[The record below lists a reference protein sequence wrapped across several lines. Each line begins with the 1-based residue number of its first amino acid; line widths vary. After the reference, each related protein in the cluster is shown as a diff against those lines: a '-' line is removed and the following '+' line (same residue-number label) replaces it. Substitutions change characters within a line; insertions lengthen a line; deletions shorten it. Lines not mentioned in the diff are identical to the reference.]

1 MQGPEKPSAP
11 GQARRGVA
19 ERSGGTRR
27 AGAPE
32 GSYERGGERPRGDG
46 PRRFTIDVRG
56 PLHGMEYGGQ
66 GRMVLLAHGL
76 SGSGV
81 NWEGVGASLTAY
93 GRVLAPEMPGFGRT
107 PPAGRRCSI
116 GAHAELMADLIERDC
131 SGPALVV
138 GNSMG
143 AVSAMLLAGHRPEL
157 VDRLV
162 LIDTPAPSPTLRGMT
177 PVWITTMV
185 LYLVPGLN
193 KGLLQWFG
201 RQGTP
206 EQLTEAGIDLLSGQ
220 SGRISRSTVRTHARV
235 TAERMSMPWGYDAHL
250 EAYRS
255 LIRRLVPYTRF
266 DRMVRR
272 VQAPTLL
279 IHGTKDPLVPAR
291 AAERLASIRPDWT
304 YRPLV
309 GFGHIGMMECPEL
322 VLELISEFMTGGAGI
337 TATARERAA
346 GSSVA
351 ALPRPGQETS
361 ERPGVDDRV
370 PPDPAPLRLADSPSR
385 LIQFPG
391 PVRVGGDREAH
402 PAASGPE

>member
-1 MQGPEKPSAP
+1 MQGPEKPSVP
-11 GQARRGVA
+11 GQAHRGVA
-19 ERSGGTRR
+19 GRSGGSRS
-27 AGAPE
+27 AGVRE
-32 GSYERGGERPRGDG
+32 TSRKRGGERPGGDG
-46 PRRFTIDVRG
+46 PRRFTIDMRG
-56 PLHGMEYGGQ
+56 PLHGMDYGGR
-66 GRMVLLAHGL
+66 GRLVLLAHGL

-81 NWEGVGASLTAY
+81 NWEGIGEGLTAY

-116 GAHAELMADLIERDC
+116 DAHAELMAELIERD
-131 SGPALVV
+131 SPAPALVI

-143 AVSAMLLAGHRPEL
+143 AQSAMLLAGHRPEL

-193 KGLLQWFG
+193 KGLLHWFG

-206 EQLTEAGIDLLSGQ
+206 QQLTEAGIDLLSGHP
-220 SGRISRSTVRTHARV
+220 GRVSRSTVRTHARV

-255 LIRRLVPYTRF
+255 MIRRLVPYARF

-291 AAERLASIRPDWT
+291 AAERLASIRPDWA

-322 VLELISEFMTGGAGI
+322 VLELISEFMTTGAGM
-337 TATARERAA
+337 TAPPGEQVVE
-346 GSSVA
+346 SSVA
-351 ALPRPGQETS
+351 PFPRPGEETA

-370 PPDPAPLRLADSPSR
+370 PPDPAPLRLADPPSG